1 MTSHGASDAA
11 NEGGGNTRCL
21 LCWAQP
27 FHYMTTG
34 PLVRDAAST
43 IQRYADL
50 RAFYLATS
58 PPPNS
63 SVGGGDARQA
73 DSNGQWR
80 QELQVVVMFLFM
92 DLTQKGIHGLAPVPM

>member
-1 MTSHGASDAA
+1 
-11 NEGGGNTRCL
+11 
-21 LCWAQP
+21 
-27 FHYMTTG
+27 MTTG
-34 PLVRDAAST
+34 PLVRDTAST

-58 PPPNS
+58 PPNS
-63 SVGGGDARQA
+63 SMRGGDARQA